1 MAVAPAGPY
10 ANHLHLVADRS
21 SHQYLSSV
29 FTGWMTFL
37 PLNQQHQG
45 TEGTLLPE
53 VLIWNKGQEENQSET
68 G

>member
-1 MAVAPAGPY
+1 
-10 ANHLHLVADRS
+10 
-21 SHQYLSSV
+21 
-29 FTGWMTFL
+29 MTFL